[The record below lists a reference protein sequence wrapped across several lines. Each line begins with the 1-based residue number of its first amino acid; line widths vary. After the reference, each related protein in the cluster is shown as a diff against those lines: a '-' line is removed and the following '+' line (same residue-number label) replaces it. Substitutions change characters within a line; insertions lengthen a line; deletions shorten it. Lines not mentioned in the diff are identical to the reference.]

1 MSDFKDRLDF
11 QKGKLAQSPY
21 QDPTYL
27 SFVILFNTSD
37 HTNSPLLSGAAEEFY
52 TQQLG
57 ATARNERN
65 IDNAT
70 KKEGSHGLSALRAE
84 ESARLDSL
92 TDSSPTVRFYE
103 DRLQNLIKFKKAL
116 LDINRNTPWFFQ
128 GLQGIDRAVTAINPS
143 NPYYGGDDAKLTL
156 SCLES
161 INLRVSGLMHLYRKA
176 VFDEVKW
183 NWILPEN
190 LRKFSMVVYVT
201 EIRKIQNMS
210 KIELTGVPKKIDIDT
225 IKGFPGN
232 LKPKVGVGNSNEGI
246 SGSANRP
253 FFMFRFG
260 ECEFSLNTGS
270 EIFGDLTKNPGEQ
283 ARQSIEI
290 NYEVIDKMDAR
301 VLNGIVSDTIPDALS
316 PAADSENYAADG
328 IGGFLEDK
336 IKGKLKELGQ
346 RGLDDLNRLA
356 REKKDELVQGARD
369 AVRGR
374 VPNFENIYQDALRGV
389 SDGVDNIGATIA
401 ENVFN
406 VDTSATVGEALTR
419 AAEESLGNVND

>member
-1 MSDFKDRLDF
+1 MSDFKNKLDF

-27 SFVILFNTSD
+27 SFVILFNVSD

-52 TQQLG
+52 INHLG
-57 ATARNERN
+57 ATKRNV
-65 IDNAT
+65 DNST
-70 KKEGSHGLSALRAE
+70 KMEGSHASTMSALGND
-84 ESARLDSL
+84 SATPLGSGASSGTAKFYGSRLDA
-92 TDSSPTVRFYE
+92 
-103 DRLQNLIKFKKAL
+103 LIKFKQAL

-128 GLQGIDRAVTAINPS
+128 GLQGVDRAITNFDPN

-190 LRKFSMVVYVT
+190 LRKFSMIVYVT
-201 EIRKIQNMS
+201 EVRKIQNMT
-210 KIELTGVPKKIDIDT
+210 KIELNGVPKKIDLAA

-232 LKPKVGVGNSNEGI
+232 IKPSLGVNNSNDGI
-246 SGSANRP
+246 SGSSARP

-270 EIFGDLTKNPGEQ
+270 EIFGDLTKNPAEQ
-283 ARQSIEI
+283 ARQTIEMQ
-290 NYEVIDKMDAR
+290 YEIIDKMDAR
-301 VLNGIVSDTIPDALS
+301 VLNGIVSDTIPDGLS
-316 PAADSENYAADG
+316 PAPDSEDYKADG
-328 IGGFLEDK
+328 ILGFLGDK

-356 REKKDELVQGARD
+356 REKKDELVQGGRD
-369 AVRGR
+369 AIRGR
-374 VPNFENIYQDALRGV
+374 TPNFENIYQDALSGV
-389 SDGVDNIGATIA
+389 SDGVDNIGANIA

-406 VDTSATVGEALTR
+406 VDTSATVGEALTK
-419 AAEESLGNVND
+419 AATESLGNVND

>member
-1 MSDFKDRLDF
+1 MSDFKNKLDF

-27 SFVILFNTSD
+27 SFVILFNVSD

-52 TQQLG
+52 KEQLG
-57 ATARNERN
+57 ATEKAARN
-65 IDNAT
+65 IDGKYGVSA
-70 KKEGSHGLSALRAE
+70 LSAIPTTEGPAD
-84 ESARLDSL
+84 SA
-92 TDSSPTVRFYE
+92 SSPTVRFYE
-103 DRLQNLIKFKKAL
+103 DRLENLIKFKKAL

-128 GLQGIDRAVTAINPS
+128 GLQGVDRAVTAFDPN
-143 NPYYGGDDAKLTL
+143 NPYLGGDEAKLTL

-176 VFDEVKW
+176 VFDEIKW

-190 LRKFSMVVYVT
+190 LRKFSMIVYVT
-201 EIRKIQNMS
+201 EVRKFQNIS
-210 KIELTGVPKKIDIDT
+210 RIELSGIPKKIDLAA

-232 LKPKVGVGNSNEGI
+232 MKPSLGVNNGNEGI

-283 ARQSIEI
+283 ARQTIEMT
-290 NYEVIDKMDAR
+290 YEVIDKMDAR
-301 VLNGIVSDTIPDALS
+301 VLNGIVSDTIPDGLS
-316 PAADSENYAADG
+316 PAHDSEDYKADG
-328 IGGFLEDK
+328 ILGLLGDK
-336 IKGKLKELGQ
+336 LKGKLKELGE

-356 REKKDELVQGARD
+356 REKKDELVQSARD
-369 AVRGR
+369 GVRGR
-374 VPNFENIYQDALRGV
+374 IPNFENIYQDALKGV
-389 SDGVDNIGATIA
+389 SDGVDNIGGNIA

-406 VDTSATVGEALTR
+406 VDTSSTVGDALTK
-419 AAEESLGNVND
+419 AASESLGNIND

>member
-1 MSDFKDRLDF
+1 MSDFKNKLDF

-27 SFVILFNTSD
+27 SFVILFNVSD

-52 TQQLG
+52 MNHLG
-57 ATARNERN
+57 ASYR
-65 IDNAT
+65 
-70 KKEGSHGLSALRAE
+70 E
-84 ESARLDSL
+84 E
-92 TDSSPTVRFYE
+92 TDSSKMDGSHKSESDKNKMGGLSSGGNSGTVKFYE
-103 DRLQNLIKFKKAL
+103 DRLSNLVKFKKAL

-128 GLQGIDRAVTAINPS
+128 AFDPN
-143 NPYYGGDDAKLTL
+143 NPYFGGDDAKLTL

-190 LRKFSMVVYVT
+190 LRKFSMVVYIT
-201 EIRKIQNMS
+201 EVRKFQNIS
-210 KIELTGVPKKIDIDT
+210 RIELSGVPKRIDLAA

-232 LKPKVGVGNSNEGI
+232 MKPSLGVNNGNEGI
-246 SGSANRP
+246 SGSASRP

-270 EIFGDLTKNPGEQ
+270 EIFGELTKNPGEQ
-283 ARQSIEI
+283 ARQTIEMS
-290 NYEVIDKMDAR
+290 YEIIDKMDAR
-301 VLNGIVSDTIPDALS
+301 VLNGIVSDTIPGGLS
-316 PAADSENYAADG
+316 PAHDSEDYKADG
-328 IGGFLEDK
+328 ILGLLGDK
-336 IKGKLKELGQ
+336 LKGKLKELGE

-374 VPNFENIYQDALRGV
+374 VPNFENIYQDALSGV
-389 SDGVDNIGATIA
+389 SDGVDNIGANIA

-406 VDTSATVGEALTR
+406 VDTSASVGDALTK
-419 AAEESLGNVND
+419 AAAESLGNVND